1 MASLNIDAE
10 TGIVSDMSLMQAMCH
25 VSDCRFTM
33 RMHSASPVNGGRR
46 LGGRTD
52 QGLLQPCAVVLST
65 AGRGPSCVGFIIA
78 FCCAESL
85 RHTGRG

>member
-33 RMHSASPVNGGRR
+33 RMHSAPPVNNGGRR
-46 LGGRTD
+46 LD
-52 QGLLQPCAVVLST
+52 SVAAQIEISSNHVPSSSPLQAAGLLVSASLL
-65 AGRGPSCVGFIIA
+65 PSA
-78 FCCAESL
+78 AL
-85 RHTGRG
+85 RA